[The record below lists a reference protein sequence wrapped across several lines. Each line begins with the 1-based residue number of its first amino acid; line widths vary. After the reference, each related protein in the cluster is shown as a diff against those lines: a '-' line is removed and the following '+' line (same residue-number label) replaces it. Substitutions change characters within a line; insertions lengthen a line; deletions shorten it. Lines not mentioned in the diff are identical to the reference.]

1 MFSIPPKHW
10 PKDLIL
16 AMKKIYALVVKNFDW
31 LNIFNRT
38 NQIAWN
44 KHSRNW
50 YLDWPKFKLIWN
62 VSMKWHSY
70 LNLLYYINTP
80 ISFPYSKPNPNIA
93 CLTRYNI
100 PLKLDTL
107 VGSIGVFVQPTIINM
122 PSPAPDPDFINKF

>member
-1 MFSIPPKHW
+1 
-10 PKDLIL
+10 
-16 AMKKIYALVVKNFDW
+16 
-31 LNIFNRT
+31 
-38 NQIAWN
+38 
-44 KHSRNW
+44 
-50 YLDWPKFKLIWN
+50 
-62 VSMKWHSY
+62 MKWQSY